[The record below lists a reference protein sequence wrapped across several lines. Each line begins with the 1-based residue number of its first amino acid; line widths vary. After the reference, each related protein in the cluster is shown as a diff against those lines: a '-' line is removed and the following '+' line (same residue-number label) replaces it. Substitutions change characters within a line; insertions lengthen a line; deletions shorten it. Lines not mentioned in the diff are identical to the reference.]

1 MSLLRL
7 LTTGKS
13 LVGLTDTDSR
23 YRLTHQR
30 LLPQFGPTRNPFS
43 SSGKSEPV
51 QTEARLLVQ
60 AGGGGASGEGP
71 GVPNS
76 CGTAA
81 AAHQGGAQDRA
92 SSTSAGGQG
101 FTEAMRLRAAA
112 LASGCRAKLTGLLG
126 RARVK
131 AAKPAIPQFTKLPVQ
146 GELSLD
152 KIKVARN
159 DLSDADLEVVP
170 ARTPTAPA
178 SVGPALRTGKRAG
191 LAETTWGRVTAGIFG
206 AGKT

>member
-60 AGGGGASGEGP
+60 AGGGGA
-71 GVPNS
+71 
-76 CGTAA
+76 
-81 AAHQGGAQDRA
+81 
-92 SSTSAGGQG
+92 AGGG
-101 FTEAMRLRAAA
+101 HGSRIHAGLRQQRIRE
-112 LASGCRAKLTGLLG
+112 GCRI
-126 RARVK
+126 ARR
-131 AAKPAIPQFTKLPVQ
+131 P
-146 GELSLD
+146 
-152 KIKVARN
+152 R
-159 DLSDADLEVVP
+159 VP
-170 ARTPTAPA
+170 AAR
-178 SVGPALRTGKRAG
+178 ALRKRCG
-191 LAETTWGRVTAGIFG
+191 
-206 AGKT
+206 